1 MEERILELI
10 DLKAELRQDTGK
22 GPANA
27 LRLNERVPAI
37 VYGSKTDTVMLSLN
51 TPEFDKIVRDNGVQG
66 VFFKLVV
73 AGDSKK
79 SRTVMLKEV
88 QMDVFQKEYLH
99 IDLHEIDMDA
109 KVSVAVP
116 VRVVGDARGVIEGG
130 VLQLIRRELVVFCK
144 PIDVPDDI
152 TVDVSALEIGDS
164 VHVEEIDLD
173 ENVEIPHDVD
183 FTVLTLVPPTAEEI
197 EEEDEDLLDEELAEG
212 EEGEEGD
219 AEGAKDSEGKSEESS
234 EG

>member
-22 GPANA
+22 GPARA

-66 VFFKLVV
+66 VFFKLFV

-99 IDLHEIDMDA
+99 VDLHEIDMDT

-116 VRVVGDARGVIEGG
+116 VKVVGEAKGVVEGG
-130 VLQLIRRELVVFCK
+130 VLQFIRRELVVLCK

-183 FTVLTLVPPTAEEI
+183 FTVLTLVPPTAEEV

-219 AEGAKDSEGKSEESS
+219 AEDAKESESKSEEAS